1 MRLYEENELDKHLDE
16 LEKLEETDDHTG
28 LTNNEKVLM
37 KILKEIS

>member
-1 MRLYEENELDKHLDE
+1 MRLYEENKLDKHLDE
-16 LEKLEETDDHTG
+16 LEKLEENDDYTG